1 VTFTEKELLAAALKQ
16 AEGVDPSS
24 VALSF
29 EPGVAKLWLDIGE
42 ILKQN
47 KENNEL
53 NFPLDLSIFE
63 GVILSADLVS
73 IDNGTGLSVENLTT
87 GNPLVDS
94 LIPSDLINQYQENF
108 SLEKLVSESEDPD
121 FTITKVE
128 FMEDK

>member
-1 VTFTEKELLAAALKQ
+1 VSASKYTLDELFEQKRSKSAQNRNGQNYTVTFTEKELLAAALKQ

-94 LIPSDLINQYQENF
+94 LIPSD
-108 SLEKLVSESEDPD
+108 
-121 FTITKVE
+121 
-128 FMEDK
+128 